1 MFSARHSATK
11 PPSPSC
17 VTSKTISSMQFRLQL
32 WGCGDKSVE
41 IARWSRENRVVCR
54 CREHRRGIR
63 PVFSVHL
70 IFLECTAA
78 DGGRSAVHL
87 LGEIIL
93 QAQLFDQVELGFEEV
108 DMFFLVFQENL
119 EEIG

>member
-1 MFSARHSATK
+1 VNSTLDFTGHLSAT
-11 PPSPSC
+11 
-17 VTSKTISSMQFRLQL
+17 FAARR
-32 WGCGDKSVE
+32 GDSFVQ
-41 IARWSRENRVVCR
+41 AENTG
-54 CREHRRGIR
+54 RGIR

-93 QAQLFDQVELGFEEV
+93 QAQLLDQVELGFEEV